1 MGYGVAARLAVA
13 CVVGLL
19 LVGCSANAAPLA
31 VSNTPLVA
39 TAVPPTAVLPTPVP
53 STPLPPTPVPP
64 TAAPPTPVAPT
75 PVPTLPPTAVPTP
88 RPTIVPTEA
97 ASPTPAAT
105 PDPAREQQQQYCD
118 TAAPPAHVALPPLV
132 PQIHIAPPD
141 APTQPFP
148 WTGGPHQTGSE
159 PAPHVTAPH
168 VAVVDEASG
177 ELIDAVDPFAREAPA
192 SITKI
197 ATTIVALERQ
207 PDIKHV
213 YTTTVSSSAL
223 AACDGSSI
231 MGLEPDDHVT
241 LETLLYGMMLPSGND
256 AAEQVAYSLAG
267 SREKYVA
274 WMNDEV
280 ALLHL
285 HDTHFVTPS
294 GMDAD
299 DHYSSAY
306 DMAMLARY
314 AMQNSEFRTLAAA
327 KSFVGDEYYMHNLN
341 PMLYSYNGADGVKIG
356 YTDIAGRTIVASATR
371 DGHRVYVSLMGSKNL
386 AGDCTALFDWVW
398 KNFQW

>member
-1 MGYGVAARLAVA
+1 VLGVRLAAAGVLIVLLAGCETQSPPPPIVDTPVVLPTLAPTPVLSTPVPTTAVA
-13 CVVGLL
+13 
-19 LVGCSANAAPLA
+19 P
-31 VSNTPLVA
+31 
-39 TAVPPTAVLPTPVP
+39 TAVPPTAVPT
-53 STPLPPTPVPP
+53 SPPTPVP
-64 TAAPPTPVAPT
+64 TPK
-75 PVPTLPPTAVPTP
+75 
-88 RPTIVPTEA
+88 PTIVPTEA
-97 ASPTPAAT
+97 ATPTAVAT
-105 PDPAREQQQQYCD
+105 PDPNRVQQQQYCD
-118 TAAPPAHVALPPLV
+118 TAAPPAHVALPPLAPV
-132 PQIHIAPPD
+132 IQIEPAQTPSQALPVS
-141 APTQPFP
+141 
-148 WTGGPHQTGSE
+148 GGPHQVGTD
-159 PAPHVTAPH
+159 PPPHVTAPH
-168 VAVVDEASG
+168 VAVIDEASG
-177 ELIDAVDPFAREAPA
+177 ALLDGVDPFAREAPA

-197 ATTIVALERQ
+197 VTTIVALERE

-223 AACDGSSI
+223 VACDGSSV
-231 MGLEPDDHVT
+231 MGLEPDDHVS

-280 ALLHL
+280 AALHL
-285 HDTHFVTPS
+285 RDTHFVTPS

-314 AMQNSEFRTLAAA
+314 AMQNPEFRTLAAT
-327 KSFVGDEYYMHNLN
+327 KSFVGDDYYMHNLN
-341 PMLYSYNGADGVKIG
+341 PMLYSYAGADGVKIG

-386 AGDCTALFDWVW
+386 VGDCTALFDWAW
-398 KNFQW
+398 KTFQW